1 MRSGTA
7 RIVPDTLLYRANCA
21 GTLIDRPPNAKF
33 EAVWVGD
40 ELRVGLRLLAT
51 ITDGQEIIVEDYMV

>member
-1 MRSGTA
+1 MRSGAT

-40 ELRVGLRLLAT
+40 QLHVALRLLAT
-51 ITDGQEIIVEDYMV
+51 ILDGEEIIVEDYMV